1 MLSIA
6 NFVAWDGKKRNSS
19 LRCLLG
25 SMRRRLLRSFWSD
38 EVRVD
43 DHEQVLM
50 VMLWSTFFD
59 LAGIELGEG

>member
-1 MLSIA
+1 MLS
-6 NFVAWDGKKRNSS
+6 
-19 LRCLLG
+19 
-25 SMRRRLLRSFWSD
+25 RRYATKPSD